1 MRINGKQVY
10 IWEIYLFIIYLGRTV
25 AQFVKALCHK
35 TGGYRF
41 VSRHVP
47 WKFSGRLFLL
57 AAFSSPVVKSA
68 PNRNEYQRISLGGK
82 MRPAP
87 TADNSVALV
96 VPNVKVRVEV
106 KHSVTPLSLH
116 NFL

>member
-1 MRINGKQVY
+1 
-10 IWEIYLFIIYLGRTV
+10 
-25 AQFVKALCHK
+25 
-35 TGGYRF
+35 
-41 VSRHVP
+41 
-47 WKFSGRLFLL
+47 
-57 AAFSSPVVKSA
+57 VVKSA